1 MVRAFIYKSFY
12 LFRFFYILLNSKFFA
27 SSLRCSEKQDSCL
40 SFDFSSSILL
50 LFLKYF
56 LLGIPF
62 PGKFRIKQIPIV
74 LSGCL
79 ASLRFSREFYLLY
92 RRKSFTIQLSY
103 LAIGLYHLFYF
114 ASL

>member
-1 MVRAFIYKSFY
+1 M
-12 LFRFFYILLNSKFFA
+12 A
-27 SSLRCSEKQDSCL
+27 SSLLLPCDISEKQDSCL

-74 LSGCL
+74 YPDALHPFAFPENFIFSTEGK
-79 ASLRFSREFYLLY
+79 ASLFNCL
-92 RRKSFTIQLSY
+92 I
-103 LAIGLYHLFYF
+103 
-114 ASL
+114 